1 MSIPVLKPSITEEEI
16 TEVVKVLKSG
26 WLGLGPKT
34 KEFEDKFSQYIGTRY
49 TIALNSGTAALHL
62 AVQSLGIGPGDEVI
76 VTPMTFVS
84 SVHAIVYTG
93 AIPVFADIDP
103 IHMNLDP
110 VDVERK
116 ITPRTKAILTVH
128 LGGHPCEIDE
138 INALAARHGLFVIED
153 AAHACGAL
161 YKGKKIG
168 TGDNLVCFSFHA
180 VKNLTCGEGGAI
192 TCNNEWFD
200 RYLKEMR
207 WVGISKD
214 TWIRT
219 EEDKVYAW
227 QYWVDK
233 LGYKYHMSDIN
244 AAIGLVQLKRL
255 EQMNERRR
263 QLVNKYLSGLKDLEW
278 IELPKEEEYVQ
289 NSWHLFQIKL
299 PNLEIR
305 NRLIGYLKEKDIAPG
320 VHYLPANLHPY
331 YKNYRASVPVAT
343 EIWKR
348 ILTLPLFPD
357 LTNAQLDYIL
367 ESLHDFPLD

>member
-16 TEVVKVLKSG
+16 NEVVQVLKSG
-26 WLGLGPKT
+26 WLGLGPRT
-34 KEFEDKFSQYIGTRY
+34 REFEDKFSQYIGCRY
-49 TIALNSGTAALHL
+49 TVALNSGTAALHL
-62 AVQSLGIGPGDEVI
+62 AVQSLGLGPGDEVI
-76 VTPMTFVS
+76 VPSMTFVS

-93 AIPVFADIDP
+93 ATPVFCDIDP
-103 IHMNLDP
+103 VHMNIDP

-116 ITPRTKAILTVH
+116 ITTRTKAILVVH
-128 LGGHPCEIDE
+128 LGGHPSDLDE

-153 AAHACGAL
+153 AAHACGAE
-161 YKGKKIG
+161 YKGRKIG
-168 TGDNLVCFSFHA
+168 TGENLVCFSFHA

-192 TCNNEWFD
+192 SCNNEWYD
-200 RYLKEMR
+200 RYFKEMR

-244 AAIGLVQLKRL
+244 AAIGIVQLRRL
-255 EQMNERRR
+255 EAMNERRR
-263 QLVNKYLSGLKDLEW
+263 ELVQQYQAGLKDLPW
-278 IELPKEEEYVQ
+278 IELPVEENYVKS
-289 NSWHLFQIKL
+289 SWHLFQIKL
-299 PNLEIR
+299 PTMEMR

-320 VHYLPANLHPY
+320 VHYLPAHLHPY
-331 YKNYRASVPVAT
+331 YKTFKASVPIAA

-348 ILTLPLFPD
+348 ILTLPLFAD
-357 LTNAQLDYIL
+357 LTDAQLDYIL
-367 ESLHDFPLD
+367 ESIHQFPM